1 MEIAESTSDLCSRII
16 APERVRLGIAFCQ
29 GEYFRYE
36 TWVNNFPGYESGVG
50 NETLIGM
57 KKCEN
62 RGADDSHVLRCAM
75 PRQDLSLTN
84 LDFWE
89 LRDVRTR

>member
-1 MEIAESTSDLCSRII
+1 
-16 APERVRLGIAFCQ
+16 
-29 GEYFRYE
+29 
-36 TWVNNFPGYESGVG
+36 VG

-84 LDFWE
+84 LEFWE
-89 LRDVRTR
+89 LRDVRTRWSVLLECERLSRTFAKQQFGIGGRCEDWGCAKRSL